1 MRRRILF
8 LVFIVVCFLVT
19 CQFKNPI
26 SHSEGG
32 GNTESTIDI
41 YDFSFIELALHSK
54 KKQDVDDLIKIYFIE
69 NDSSLDTGFGVD
81 IENKLVYIDPRV
93 GSRGIRRSSDDPDEI
108 NNVEDFIN
116 LVEKYEVQNW
126 KKRYAD
132 HLDVEDGYGWK
143 LILQY
148 ADGSIQTYSGSGIDM
163 EKITPS
169 NFNSFKKDLAET
181 VEKGLVETE

>member
-1 MRRRILF
+1 ML
-8 LVFIVVCFLVT
+8 IVVCFLAA

-41 YDFSFIELALHSK
+41 YDFSFIKLAPNSK

-69 NDSSLDTGFGVD
+69 NDSSLDTGFAVD
-81 IENKLVYIDPRV
+81 IENELVYIDPRV
-93 GSRGIRRSSDDPDEI
+93 GSRGIRRTNDDPDEI
-108 NNVEDFIN
+108 NNAEDFID

-148 ADGSIQTYSGSGIDM
+148 AYGTIETHSGSGIDM

-169 NFNSFKKDLAET
+169 NFYSFTKDLALA
-181 VEKGLVETE
+181 VKQGLVETE